1 MALLLLRVVVEDGL
15 CTFCG
20 ELGRE
25 AGGLLP
31 PELVVVIPAHLVT
44 PAVAVR
50 HRERD
55 PALGE
60 DVLERLAIR

>member
-1 MALLLLRVVVEDGL
+1 VVVKDL
-15 CTFCG
+15 LSTFGG
-20 ELGRE
+20 ELGCQRR
-25 AGGLLP
+25 GLLP
-31 PELVVVIPAHLVT
+31 AELPVVIPAHLVT

-55 PALGE
+55 PVLGE

>member
-1 MALLLLRVVVEDGL
+1 MS
-15 CTFCG
+15 TFGG
-20 ELGRE
+20 ELGGQRRR
-25 AGGLLP
+25 LLP
-31 PELVVVIPAHLVT
+31 AELPVVIPAHLVT

-60 DVLERLAIR
+60 DMLERLAIR